1 MPSFRAS
8 IVPGLEPAVQRELA
22 QWSIIGQ
29 PDKGGV
35 EFSCDWQTIVTAAPY
50 LTTIASLNLQLVR
63 EREFVRLSELRIA
76 LDSLELRKYWPAGT
90 SIELNVSTRRS
101 RLSRGDIISDKARRI
116 LKAILESDAGQSAA
130 IFRINIRVSEN
141 KLWISTPLH
150 STLLHRRGWR
160 QENVRTPLREN
171 WAAALLTVAGWEPNE
186 PLVDPFCGSGTI
198 LIEAGRKAAGLPA
211 HVEAPFG
218 WSPWYE
224 NSHSPFQSS
233 TQQRSAIFG
242 SDKHELSVQKA
253 HINATTA
260 QADVH
265 LRVADIRQLTPP
277 PTAPGLVLT
286 NPPYGVHSGKNTLS
300 VYRSFGQRLQQFS
313 GWRVL
318 FLAKSRDQAKAVS
331 SQAQQLTHFS
341 NGGIRVGVWVVDE
354 IT

>member
-1 MPSFRAS
+1 MCPHGDP
-8 IVPGLEPAVQRELA
+8 V
-22 QWSIIGQ
+22 
-29 PDKGGV
+29 
-35 EFSCDWQTIVTAAPY
+35 
-50 LTTIASLNLQLVR
+50 
-63 EREFVRLSELRIA
+63 
-76 LDSLELRKYWPAGT
+76 
-90 SIELNVSTRRS
+90 
-101 RLSRGDIISDKARRI
+101 LSRGDIISDKARRI

-242 SDKHELSVQKA
+242 SDKHELSQKA
-253 HINATTA
+253 HINATSA

-286 NPPYGVHSGKNTLS
+286 GHSIAMRFIQEKIPLCVPLIWPAVAAWLVVGGCCFWRNQETKQRPSHRKRNSSPIFQMAEFELECGLS
-300 VYRSFGQRLQQFS
+300 MR
-313 GWRVL
+313 
-318 FLAKSRDQAKAVS
+318 
-331 SQAQQLTHFS
+331 
-341 NGGIRVGVWVVDE
+341 
-354 IT
+354 